1 MALFRMS
8 GIMVGGRTS
17 LGADMQADEAHRKAS
32 QAKHNVANLRMQMRM
47 LEANL
52 AKAML
57 INEALWELIRDQH
70 GLTDAD
76 LDQKLYDIDMRDGQ
90 LDGKNQRSG
99 IAECP
104 NCRRKVSP
112 RHPACI
118 YCGQVIDQSVFSVT

>member
-1 MALFRMS
+1 MAIFSMS
-8 GIMVGGRTS
+8 SFDGGQTS
-17 LGADMQADEAHRKAS
+17 YSADMQADEARRQAARKGRGEA
-32 QAKHNVANLRMQMRM
+32 NVRLQLRM

-70 GLTDAD
+70 RLTDDD
-76 LDQKLYDIDMRDGQ
+76 LNQKLYDIDMRDGQ
-90 LDGKNQRSG
+90 LDGKNQRSEVT
-99 IAECP
+99 ECP

-118 YCGQVIDQSVFSVT
+118 YCGQVIDQSVFSIT